1 MVKSKGST
9 PVMKQFWEAK
19 KLHPDSIM
27 LFRMGDFYETFDD
40 DAILTSEI
48 LSITLTKRSNGAAS
62 KIPLAGFPH
71 HSLEQHLHKLLRAG
85 HRVAICEQVED
96 PKKAKGIVK
105 REVVEVLSPG
115 TAISEKYLDGREN
128 NFLASIVFL
137 KEMVGI
143 AILDHS
149 TGEFHCG
156 EWPMTSFKNVIQQFS
171 VKEILVSENQFPICE
186 SRLND
191 SQLFI
196 STFPDW
202 VADRDTGYGILTDHF
217 KTNSLKGFGIENLDS
232 GICAAGAAL
241 NYVSQ
246 NFQNRINHITS
257 VSLIQDES
265 AMGLD
270 PFTVKNLEVFS
281 SLATQG
287 VHGSLIGV
295 MDRTATSSGSRLLK
309 SWLRRPL
316 TNLNR
321 INERLSRVQE
331 FYEHPELLDSIRE
344 LLKEVYDIDRII
356 ARLATLKAN
365 PKDVVNLG
373 ESLAKIPQF
382 KHVLKR
388 GVPSLNK
395 LISSTLSTSKIVEK
409 IQLTLNND
417 PPINLQK
424 GGVIQDGYSSKLD
437 ELRQLST
444 NANEWLVKM
453 QIDEQNSTGIPSLK
467 VGYNRVFGYYIEVTK
482 VHIDKVPEH
491 YIRKQTLTNAE
502 RFFTSELKEYEDKIL
517 SASEKIH
524 EIESEIFE
532 NICIEILA
540 SARDIQFNALIVSKL
555 DIASS
560 LAFLAKE
567 NNYISPTISND
578 SDLNL
583 ENARHPVV
591 ETLLPMGED
600 FIPNDVNLNCS
611 KKQIAI
617 ITGPNMAGKST
628 YLRQAGLI
636 VLMAQVGSFVPASKA
651 KIGVIDKL
659 FTRVG
664 ASDNLAG
671 GESTFLVEMNE
682 TANILNNATP
692 KSLIIL
698 DEIGRG
704 TSTYDGLSIAWAVT
718 EYLHNEKRIQAK
730 TLFATHYHELVEL
743 ARELP
748 RTFNLNVAV
757 KEFGDR
763 IIFQRKII
771 EGGADRSYGVHVA
784 EMAGLPKSV
793 VVRAHDLLRTL
804 SKSERS
810 ELKASDSMPSIEQ
823 MDIFTNN
830 SDKLHVELS
839 NIDINAMTPLDAL
852 AKLDELI
859 KKYGT

>member
-1 MVKSKGST
+1 
-9 PVMKQFWEAK
+9 MKQFWEAK

-27 LFRMGDFYETFDD
+27 LFRMGDFYETFDN
-40 DAILTSEI
+40 DAVLTSEI

-62 KIPLAGFPH
+62 TIPLAGFPY
-71 HSLEQHLHKLLRAG
+71 HSLEQHLHKLLKAG

-115 TAISEKYLDGREN
+115 TALSEKYLDGREN
-128 NFLASIVFL
+128 NYLASIVFV
-137 KEMVGI
+137 KEIVGI
-143 AILDHS
+143 SILDHS

-156 EWPMTSFKNVIQQFS
+156 EWPLSDFENVIQQFN
-171 VKEILVSENQFPICE
+171 VKEILVSESQASLCK

-191 SQLFI
+191 SQLFL

-217 KTNSLKGFGIENLDS
+217 NTNSLKGFGIENLNS
-232 GICAAGAAL
+232 GICAAAATL
-241 NYVSQ
+241 IYVGQ
-246 NFQNRINHITS
+246 NFQNRIKHITS
-257 VSLIQDES
+257 VSFIHDES
-265 AMGLD
+265 VMGLD
-270 PFTVKNLEVFS
+270 QFTVRNLEVFS

-287 VHGSLIGV
+287 IHGSLIGV
-295 MDRTATSSGSRLLK
+295 MDKAITSSGSRLLK

-316 TNLNR
+316 TDVKK
-321 INERLSRVQE
+321 IKARLSRVQE
-331 FYEHPELLDSIRE
+331 FYSHAELLDSIRD
-344 LLKEVYDIDRII
+344 LLREVSDIDRIL
-356 ARLATLKAN
+356 ARLATLKAT
-365 PKDVVNLG
+365 PRDVVNLG
-373 ESLAKIPQF
+373 VSLSKIPKF
-382 KHVLKR
+382 KQALKKDI
-388 GVPSLNK
+388 PHLNK
-395 LISSTLSTSKIVEK
+395 LISFAVNTSKIISNINTILKEEA
-409 IQLTLNND
+409 
-417 PPINLQK
+417 PISLQK
-424 GGVIQDGYSSKLD
+424 GGVINDGYSSELD

-453 QIDEQNSTGIPSLK
+453 QIDEQTSTGIPSLK

-482 VHIDKVPEH
+482 VHINKVPEH

-517 SASEKIH
+517 SASEKIV

-532 NICIEILA
+532 NLCIEILA
-540 SARDIQFNALIVSKL
+540 SARDIQFNALIISKI

-560 LAFLAKE
+560 LAYLARE
-567 NNYISPTISND
+567 NNYICPSISNNTE
-578 SDLNL
+578 LNL

-600 FIPNDVNLNCS
+600 FIPNDINLNCR

-628 YLRQAGLI
+628 YLRQTGLI

-651 KIGVIDKL
+651 TIGVIDKL

-718 EYLHNEKRIQAK
+718 EYLHNEKNVQAK

-743 ARELP
+743 AVDLP
-748 RTFNLNVAV
+748 HAFNLNVAV

-763 IIFQRKII
+763 IIFLRKII

-793 VVRAHDLLRTL
+793 VVRAHDLLKTL
-804 SKSERS
+804 SKSEHS
-810 ELKASDSMPSIEQ
+810 ELKASESMPIIEQ
-823 MDIFTNN
+823 MDIFTTNN
-830 SDKLHVELS
+830 DKLQIEL
-839 NIDINAMTPLDAL
+839 NELDINTLTPLDAL
-852 AKLDELI
+852 AKLDEL
-859 KKYGT
+859 KKKHGV

>member
-1 MVKSKGST
+1 MPKSKGPT

-19 KLHPDSIM
+19 KLHPNAIM

-40 DAILTSEI
+40 DAVLTSEI

-62 KIPLAGFPH
+62 TIPLAGFPY
-71 HSLEQHLHKLLRAG
+71 HSLEQHLHKLLKAG

-115 TAISEKYLDGREN
+115 TALSEKYLDGREN
-128 NFLASIVFL
+128 NYLAAIVFQ
-137 KEMVGI
+137 KEIVGI
-143 AILDHS
+143 SILDHS

-156 EWPMTSFKNVIQQFS
+156 EWPISGFKNVIQQFQ
-171 VKEILVSENQFPICE
+171 VKEILVSEGQEPLCK
-186 SRLND
+186 SRLRD
-191 SQLFI
+191 SQIFL

-202 VADRDTGYGILTDHF
+202 VVDRDTGYDILTDHF
-217 KTNSLKGFGIENLDS
+217 KTNSLKGFGIEALNAGL
-232 GICAAGAAL
+232 CAAGAAL
-241 NYVSQ
+241 HYVGQ
-246 NFQNRINHITS
+246 NFQNRIKHITS
-257 VSLIQDES
+257 ISFIQDES

-270 PFTVKNLEVFS
+270 PFTVRNLEVFS

-287 VHGSLIGV
+287 IHGSLIGV
-295 MDRTATSSGSRLLK
+295 MDKTVTSSGSRLLK

-316 TNLNR
+316 TD
-321 INERLSRVQE
+321 IKKIKTRLGRVQE
-331 FYEHPELLDSIRE
+331 FFDRSELLESVRDLLRE
-344 LLKEVYDIDRII
+344 VSDIDRIL
-356 ARLATLKAN
+356 ARLATIKAT
-365 PKDVVNLG
+365 PRDVVNLG
-373 ESLAKIPQF
+373 ASLSKIPQF
-382 KHVLKR
+382 KQALKKD
-388 GVPSLNK
+388 VFNLNSLV
-395 LISSTLSTSKIVEK
+395 SSALNTSKIVDK
-409 IQLTLNND
+409 INTVLKEEA
-417 PPINLQK
+417 PISLQK
-424 GGVIQDGYSSKLD
+424 GGAINDGYSSELD

-453 QIDEQNSTGIPSLK
+453 QIEEQNSTGIPSLK

-482 VHIDKVPEH
+482 VHIQKVPEH

-502 RFFTSELKEYEDKIL
+502 RFFTPELKEYEEKIL
-517 SASEKIH
+517 SASEKIV
-524 EIESEIFE
+524 EIESKFFE
-532 NICIEILA
+532 NLCIEILA
-540 SARDIQFNALIVSKL
+540 SAREIQFNALIISKI
-555 DIASS
+555 DVASS
-560 LAFLAKE
+560 LAYLAVE
-567 NNYISPTISND
+567 NNYICPTISN
-578 SDLNL
+578 SSKLIL

-600 FIPNDVNLNCS
+600 FIPNDIDLNCS

-628 YLRQAGLI
+628 YLRQTGLI

-651 KIGVIDKL
+651 TIGVIDKL

-718 EYLHNEKRIQAK
+718 EYLHHEKNVQAK

-743 ARELP
+743 AVDLP
-748 RTFNLNVAV
+748 RAFNLNVAV

-763 IIFQRKII
+763 IIFLRKII

-793 VVRAHDLLRTL
+793 VVRAHDLLKTL
-804 SKSERS
+804 SNSERS
-810 ELKASDSMPSIEQ
+810 ELVASESMPIIEQ
-823 MDIFTNN
+823 MDIFTGNN
-830 SDKLHVELS
+830 DKLQLEL
-839 NIDINAMTPLDAL
+839 NELDINTMTPLDAL
-852 AKLDELI
+852 AKLDEL
-859 KKYGT
+859 KKKHGV

>member
-1 MVKSKGST
+1 
-9 PVMKQFWEAK
+9 MKQFWEAK
-19 KLHPDSIM
+19 KLHPNAIM

-40 DAILTSEI
+40 DAVLTSEI

-62 KIPLAGFPH
+62 TIPLAGFPY
-71 HSLEQHLHKLLRAG
+71 HSLEQHLHKLLKAG

-115 TAISEKYLDGREN
+115 TALSEKYLDGREN
-128 NFLASIVFL
+128 NYLAAIVFQ
-137 KEMVGI
+137 KEIVGI
-143 AILDHS
+143 SILDHS

-156 EWPMTSFKNVIQQFS
+156 EWPISGFENVIQQFQ
-171 VKEILVSENQFPICE
+171 VKEILVSEGQEPLCK
-186 SRLND
+186 SRLRD
-191 SQLFI
+191 SQIFL

-202 VADRDTGYGILTDHF
+202 VVDRDTGYDILTDHF
-217 KTNSLKGFGIENLDS
+217 KTNSLKGFGIEALNAGL
-232 GICAAGAAL
+232 CAAGAAL
-241 NYVSQ
+241 HYVGQ
-246 NFQNRINHITS
+246 NFQNRIKHITS
-257 VSLIQDES
+257 ISFIQDES

-270 PFTVKNLEVFS
+270 PFTVRNLEVFS
-281 SLATQG
+281 SLETQG
-287 VHGSLIGV
+287 IHGSLIGV
-295 MDRTATSSGSRLLK
+295 MDKTVTSSGSRLLK

-316 TNLNR
+316 TD
-321 INERLSRVQE
+321 IKKIKTRLGRVQE
-331 FYEHPELLDSIRE
+331 FFDRSELLESVRDLLRE
-344 LLKEVYDIDRII
+344 VSDIDRIL
-356 ARLATLKAN
+356 ARLATIKAT
-365 PKDVVNLG
+365 PRDVVNLG
-373 ESLAKIPQF
+373 ASLSKIPQF
-382 KHVLKR
+382 KQALKKD
-388 GVPSLNK
+388 VFNLNSLV
-395 LISSTLSTSKIVEK
+395 SSALNTSKIVDK
-409 IQLTLNND
+409 INTVLKEEA
-417 PPINLQK
+417 PISLQK
-424 GGVIQDGYSSKLD
+424 GGAINDGYSSELD

-453 QIDEQNSTGIPSLK
+453 QIEEQNSTGIPSLK

-482 VHIDKVPEH
+482 VHIQKVPEH

-502 RFFTSELKEYEDKIL
+502 RFFTPELKEYEEKIL
-517 SASEKIH
+517 SASEKIV

-532 NICIEILA
+532 NLCIEILA
-540 SARDIQFNALIVSKL
+540 SAREIQFNALIISKI
-555 DIASS
+555 DVASS
-560 LAFLAKE
+560 LAYLAVE
-567 NNYISPTISND
+567 NNYICPTISN
-578 SDLNL
+578 SSKLIL

-600 FIPNDVNLNCS
+600 FIPNDIDLNCS

-628 YLRQAGLI
+628 YLRQTGLI

-651 KIGVIDKL
+651 TIGVIDKL

-718 EYLHNEKRIQAK
+718 EYLHHEKNVQAK

-743 ARELP
+743 AIDLP
-748 RTFNLNVAV
+748 RAFNLNVAV

-763 IIFQRKII
+763 IIFLRKII

-784 EMAGLPKSV
+784 EMAGLPKPV
-793 VVRAHDLLRTL
+793 VVRAHDLLKTL
-804 SKSERS
+804 SNSERS
-810 ELKASDSMPSIEQ
+810 ELVASESMPIIEQ
-823 MDIFTNN
+823 MDIFTGNN
-830 SDKLHVELS
+830 DKLQLEL
-839 NIDINAMTPLDAL
+839 NELDINTMTPLDAL
-852 AKLDELI
+852 AKLDEL
-859 KKYGT
+859 KKKHGV

>member
-1 MVKSKGST
+1 
-9 PVMKQFWEAK
+9 MKQFWEAK

-27 LFRMGDFYETFDD
+27 LFRMGDFYETFDN
-40 DAILTSEI
+40 DAVLTSEI

-62 KIPLAGFPH
+62 TIPLAGFPY
-71 HSLEQHLHKLLRAG
+71 HSLEQHLHKLLKAG

-115 TAISEKYLDGREN
+115 TALSEKYLDGREN
-128 NFLASIVFL
+128 NYLASIVFV
-137 KEMVGI
+137 KEIVGI
-143 AILDHS
+143 SILDHS

-156 EWPMTSFKNVIQQFS
+156 EWPLSDFENVIQQFN
-171 VKEILVSENQFPICE
+171 VKEILVSESQAPLCK

-191 SQLFI
+191 SQLFL

-202 VADRDTGYGILTDHF
+202 VVDRDTGYGILTDHF
-217 KTNSLKGFGIENLDS
+217 KTNSLKGFGIENLNS
-232 GICAAGAAL
+232 GICAAAAAL
-241 NYVSQ
+241 IYVGQ
-246 NFQNRINHITS
+246 NFQNRIKHITS
-257 VSLIQDES
+257 VSFIHDES

-270 PFTVKNLEVFS
+270 QFTVRNLEVFS

-287 VHGSLIGV
+287 IHGSLIGV
-295 MDRTATSSGSRLLK
+295 MDKATTSSGSRLLK

-316 TNLNR
+316 TDVKK
-321 INERLSRVQE
+321 IKARLSRVQE
-331 FYEHPELLDSIRE
+331 FYSHPELLDSIRD
-344 LLKEVYDIDRII
+344 LLREVSDIDRIL
-356 ARLATLKAN
+356 ARLATLKAT
-365 PKDVVNLG
+365 PRDVVNLG
-373 ESLAKIPQF
+373 VSLSKIPEF
-382 KHVLKR
+382 KQAFKKDIPH
-388 GVPSLNK
+388 LNK
-395 LISSTLSTSKIVEK
+395 LISSAVNTSKIISNINTILKEEA
-409 IQLTLNND
+409 
-417 PPINLQK
+417 PISLQN
-424 GGVIQDGYSSKLD
+424 GGAINDGYSSELD

-453 QIDEQNSTGIPSLK
+453 QIDEQTSTGIPSLK

-482 VHIDKVPEH
+482 VHINKVPEH

-517 SASEKIH
+517 SASEKIV

-532 NICIEILA
+532 NLCIEILA
-540 SARDIQFNALIVSKL
+540 SARDIQFNALIISKI

-560 LAFLAKE
+560 LAYLARE
-567 NNYISPTISND
+567 NNYICPSISNNTE
-578 SDLNL
+578 LNL

-600 FIPNDVNLNCS
+600 FIPNDINLNCR

-628 YLRQAGLI
+628 YLRQTGLI

-651 KIGVIDKL
+651 TIGVIDKL

-718 EYLHNEKRIQAK
+718 EYLHNEKNVQAK

-743 ARELP
+743 AVDLP
-748 RTFNLNVAV
+748 RAFNLNVAV

-763 IIFQRKII
+763 IIFLRKII
-771 EGGADRSYGVHVA
+771 KGGADRSYGVHVA

-793 VVRAHDLLRTL
+793 VVRAHDLLKTL

-810 ELKASDSMPSIEQ
+810 ELKASESMPIIEQ
-823 MDIFTNN
+823 MDIFTTNN
-830 SDKLHVELS
+830 DKLQIEL
-839 NIDINAMTPLDAL
+839 NELDINTLTPLDAL
-852 AKLDELI
+852 AKLDEL
-859 KKYGT
+859 KKKHGV

>member
-1 MVKSKGST
+1 
-9 PVMKQFWEAK
+9 MKQFWEAK

-27 LFRMGDFYETFDD
+27 LFRMGDFYETFDE
-40 DAILTSEI
+40 DAVLTSEI

-62 KIPLAGFPH
+62 TIPLAGFPY
-71 HSLEQHLHKLLRAG
+71 HSLEQHLHKLLKAG

-96 PKKAKGIVK
+96 PKKAIGIVK

-115 TAISEKYLDGREN
+115 TALSEKYLDGREN
-128 NFLASIVFL
+128 NYLAAIVFQ
-137 KEMVGI
+137 KEIVGI
-143 AILDHS
+143 SILDHS
-149 TGEFHCG
+149 TGEFLCG
-156 EWPMTSFKNVIQQFS
+156 EWPISGFKNVIQQFH
-171 VKEILVSENQFPICE
+171 VKEILVSEGQENLCK
-186 SRLND
+186 SRLKD
-191 SQLFI
+191 SQIFL

-202 VADRDTGYGILTDHF
+202 VVDKDTGYDILTDHF
-217 KTNSLKGFGIENLDS
+217 KTNSLKGFGIEALNA

-241 NYVSQ
+241 NYVGQ
-246 NFQNRINHITS
+246 NFQNRIKHITS
-257 VSLIQDES
+257 ISFIQDES

-270 PFTVKNLEVFS
+270 PFTVRNLEVFS

-287 VHGSLIGV
+287 IHGSLIGV
-295 MDRTATSSGSRLLK
+295 MDKTATPSGSRLLK

-316 TNLNR
+316 TDVKKIKTRLN
-321 INERLSRVQE
+321 RVQE
-331 FYEHPELLDSIRE
+331 FYDTPDLLESVRDLLRE
-344 LLKEVYDIDRII
+344 VSDIDRVL
-356 ARLATLKAN
+356 ARLSTLKAT
-365 PKDVVNLG
+365 PRDVVNLG
-373 ESLAKIPQF
+373 ASLSKIPE
-382 KHVLKR
+382 LKQILKKD
-388 GVPSLNK
+388 VSHLNK
-395 LISSTLSTSKIVEK
+395 LIISSINTSIIVDKINEILK
-409 IQLTLNND
+409 EEA
-417 PPINLQK
+417 PISLQK
-424 GGVIQDGYSSKLD
+424 GCVINDGYSSELD

-517 SASEKIH
+517 SASEKIV

-532 NICIEILA
+532 NLCIDILA
-540 SARDIQFNALIVSKL
+540 SARDIQFNALVISKI

-560 LAFLAKE
+560 LAYLAKE
-567 NNYISPTISND
+567 NNYICPTILGS
-578 SDLNL
+578 SKLIL

-591 ETLLPMGED
+591 ETLLPTGED
-600 FIPNDVNLNCS
+600 FIPNDIILNCS

-628 YLRQAGLI
+628 YLRQTGLI

-651 KIGVIDKL
+651 TIGVIDKL

-718 EYLHNEKRIQAK
+718 EYLHHEKNVQAK

-743 ARELP
+743 ATDLP
-748 RTFNLNVAV
+748 RAFNLNVAV

-763 IIFQRKII
+763 IIFLRKII

-793 VVRAHDLLRTL
+793 VVRAHDLLKTL
-804 SKSERS
+804 SSSERS
-810 ELKASDSMPSIEQ
+810 ELEASESMPIIEQ
-823 MDIFTNN
+823 IDIFTNN
-830 SDKLHVELS
+830 NDKLQIEL
-839 NIDINAMTPLDAL
+839 NELDINAMTPLDAL
-852 AKLDELI
+852 AKLDEL
-859 KKYGT
+859 KKKHGV

>member
-1 MVKSKGST
+1 MVRSKGST

-19 KLHPDSIM
+19 KLHPNSIM

-40 DAILTSEI
+40 DAVLASEI

-62 KIPLAGFPH
+62 TIPLAGFPY
-71 HSLEQHLHKLLRAG
+71 HSLEKHLHKLLKAG

-105 REVVEVLSPG
+105 REVMEVLSPG
-115 TAISEKYLDGREN
+115 TALSEKYLDGREN
-128 NFLASIVFL
+128 NYLASIVFK
-137 KEMVGI
+137 KEIVGI
-143 AILDHS
+143 SILDHS

-156 EWPMTSFKNVIQQFS
+156 EWPALGFNNVIRQFD
-171 VKEILVSENQFPICE
+171 VKEILVSESQAPLCK
-186 SRLND
+186 SRLDD
-191 SQLFI
+191 SQIFL

-217 KTNSLKGFGIENLDS
+217 KTSSLKGFGIENLNA

-241 NYVSQ
+241 NYVGQ
-246 NFQNRINHITS
+246 NFQNRIKHITS
-257 VSLIQDES
+257 VSFIQDES
-265 AMGLD
+265 TMGLD
-270 PFTVKNLEVFS
+270 SFTVRNLEVFS
-281 SLATQG
+281 SLSTQG
-287 VHGSLIGV
+287 IHGSLIGV
-295 MDRTATSSGSRLLK
+295 MDKAITSSGSRLLK

-316 TNLNR
+316 TDVKK
-321 INERLSRVQE
+321 IKKRLSRVEE
-331 FYEHPELLDSIRE
+331 FYDRPELLDSVRSLLRE
-344 LLKEVYDIDRII
+344 VSDIDRIL
-356 ARLATLKAN
+356 ARLATLKAT
-365 PKDVVNLG
+365 PIDVVNLG
-373 ESLAKIPQF
+373 ASLSKLPEF
-382 KHVLKR
+382 KQALKKDIR
-388 GVPSLNK
+388 SLNK
-395 LISSTLSTSKIVEK
+395 IISSAVNTSKIIDRINVILKEEA
-409 IQLTLNND
+409 
-417 PPINLQK
+417 PISLQK
-424 GGVIQDGYSSKLD
+424 GGVINDGYSPELD

-444 NANEWLVKM
+444 NANKWLVEM
-453 QIDEQNSTGIPSLK
+453 QIEEQNNTGIPSLK

-502 RFFTSELKEYEDKIL
+502 RFFTPELKEYEEKIL
-517 SASEKIH
+517 LASEKIV
-524 EIESEIFE
+524 EIEREIFE
-532 NICIEILA
+532 NLCDEILS
-540 SARDIQFNALIVSKL
+540 SAKEIQFNALIISKI

-560 LAFLAKE
+560 LAYLARE
-567 NNYISPTISND
+567 NNYICPTISDN
-578 SDLNL
+578 SELNL

-600 FIPNDVNLNCS
+600 FIPNDISLNCS
-611 KKQIAI
+611 KEQIAI

-636 VLMAQVGSFVPASKA
+636 VLMAQIGSFVPASKA
-651 KIGVIDKL
+651 RIGVIDKL

-718 EYLHNEKRIQAK
+718 EYLHNEKLVQAK

-743 ARELP
+743 AVDLP
-748 RTFNLNVAV
+748 RAFNLNVAV

-763 IIFQRKII
+763 IIFLRKII

-793 VVRAHDLLRTL
+793 VVRAHDLLKTL
-804 SKSERS
+804 SKSEGSKLEAS
-810 ELKASDSMPSIEQ
+810 ESMPIIEQ

-830 SDKLHVELS
+830 NDKLQIEL
-839 NIDINAMTPLDAL
+839 NKLDINTMTPIDAL
-852 AKLDELI
+852 AKLDEL
-859 KKYGT
+859 KKKHGG